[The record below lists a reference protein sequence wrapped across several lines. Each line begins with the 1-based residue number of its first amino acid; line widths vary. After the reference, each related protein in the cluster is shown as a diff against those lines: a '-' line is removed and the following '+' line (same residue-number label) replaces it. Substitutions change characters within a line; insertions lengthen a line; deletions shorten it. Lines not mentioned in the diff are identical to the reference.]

1 MSFFFLMRRRPPI
14 STRTDTLF
22 PYPTL
27 FRAEM
32 YAAAGKR
39 GFKALPLDATVS
51 FDLESTVT
59 EKSSRNVIGV
69 LPGTE
74 RPDEAVVYMGHWD
87 HLGKHEGEEGDNIY
101 NGAVDNATGVAGII
115 EIAGKFARTTPAPK
129 RSLAFIAVT
138 LEESG

>member
-87 HLGKHEGEEGDNIY
+87 HLGKHEDRKSTRLN
-101 NGAVDNATGVAGII
+101 
-115 EIAGKFARTTPAPK
+115 
-129 RSLAFIAVT
+129 S
-138 LEESG
+138 SQ